1 MRAFIILGH
10 RAPLTPQFTLNDLPG
25 SAGRLDVLCRCVHG
39 ALFLSHDLRRDAE
52 VFLVLQDQLTVRI
65 CGGTVKRLNPDERS
79 TAALI
84 QKALERIQSHA
95 GPDPVLST
103 PGITI
108 ARQGL
113 GSLLSQ
119 LRARGF
125 RLLVLHEGG
134 SGFTLPAEP
143 EPLAFVLSD
152 HLDFSP
158 ADEQVLGGLPRM
170 SLGPRVYPA
179 SHCIVVVNH
188 WLDLARARYKAGS
201 PPEPN
206 ST

>member
-39 ALFLSHDLRRDAE
+39 ALFLSHDLRRDVE
-52 VFLVLQDQLTVRI
+52 VFLVLQGQLTVRI
-65 CGGTVKRLNPDERS
+65 CGESVKRLNPDERS

-84 QKALERIQSHA
+84 QKALEKIQRHEGA
-95 GPDPVLST
+95 DPVLST

-113 GSLLSQ
+113 SSLVDHMQ
-119 LRARGF
+119 ARGF
-125 RLLVLHEGG
+125 RLHVLHEGG
-134 SGFTLPAEP
+134 TPFASTGLR

-158 ADEQVLGGLPRM
+158 ADEQALAQLPRV
-170 SLGPRVYPA
+170 SLGQRVYPA

-188 WLDLARARYKAGS
+188 ALDVLNGVA
-201 PPEPN
+201 PPHC
-206 ST
+206 